1 MSTPTLE
8 SAALA
13 TAADVAELQR
23 QLSELRQEVETLKQQ
38 ASAPSTPPA
47 DWREAMARLQAGYAS
62 MSDEAKEMAR
72 EAEEEARAL
81 HRGPRVED

>member
-8 SAALA
+8 SAPLA

-23 QLSELRQEVETLKQQ
+23 QLSELRQEVEALKQQ
-38 ASAPSTPPA
+38 VSAPSTPHA

-62 MSDEAKEMAR
+62 MSEEEKQWYAESVQEAR
-72 EAEEEARAL
+72 EFMG
-81 HRGPRVED
+81 RGRPGG